1 MLRPSPPPTSPPPP
15 PTPSAMLLG
24 LSLCFLHA
32 LELAFSRTYEGRL
45 LDLLL
50 GTLFLSLCQWSRAM
64 RNREI
69 LESLEA
75 AFAGVV

>member
-1 MLRPSPPPTSPPPP
+1 MLRPPP
-15 PTPSAMLLG
+15 PSAMLLG

-50 GTLFLSLCQWSRAM
+50 GTFFLSLCQWSRAM